1 MHGVTLR
8 PKQDDSNN
16 SEHGPVV
23 KGRASP
29 LAGDEPGRTADTEP
43 VSEATPEDGTP
54 QHRYEGLPWFDRVW
68 VALLLFVVLTA
79 CWRVVL

>member
-1 MHGVTLR
+1 
-8 PKQDDSNN
+8 
-16 SEHGPVV
+16 
-23 KGRASP
+23 
-29 LAGDEPGRTADTEP
+29 
-43 VSEATPEDGTP
+43 VSEATPENGTP

>member
-1 MHGVTLR
+1 M
-8 PKQDDSNN
+8 
-16 SEHGPVV
+16 V

-43 VSEATPEDGTP
+43 VSEATPENGTP

-68 VALLLFVVLTA
+68 VALLLFVVLSA